1 MNNNE
6 YDFCKKIVNLDKKIS
21 QTLYYI
27 KENYSDVNIEFD
39 EDNNQFIITTDNIN
53 EGQQVLDVKNYIYSI
68 FDSNFISTN
77 ID

>member
-27 KENYSDVNIEFD
+27 KENYSNVNIEFD

>member
-21 QTLYYI
+21 QALYYI